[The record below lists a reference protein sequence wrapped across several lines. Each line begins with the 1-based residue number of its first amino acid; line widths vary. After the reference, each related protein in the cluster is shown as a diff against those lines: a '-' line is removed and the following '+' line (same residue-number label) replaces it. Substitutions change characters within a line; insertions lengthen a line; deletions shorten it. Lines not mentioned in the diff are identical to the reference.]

1 MNRKDCKPG
10 TKVFVEA
17 VILQDKGGTTCP
29 IEVCIKFLPNT
40 SGPVCWVNPEQLFL
54 IENFP
59 KKRKFRKGDKVRYNP
74 SGRICETTSLK
85 EGEIYEVQRTENRK
99 GVVPINNSGST
110 EFILW
115 FELELVEP
123 GESLFNIPFPQA
135 ISRMMKGQILEREIT
150 VGSGTLIQHRILNG
164 TPQFRFNKSESS
176 TSWSNCSFENED
188 ITAMW
193 RIVE

>member
-1 MNRKDCKPG
+1 MKRKDCKPG
-10 TKVFVEA
+10 TKVFVQGM
-17 VILQDKGGTTCP
+17 V
-29 IEVCIKFLPNT
+29 LPNT

-74 SGRICETTSLK
+74 SGRICNTTSLK

-99 GVVPINNSGST
+99 GVVPINNSNST

-150 VGSGTLIQHRILNG
+150 VGSGSLIQHRILNG
-164 TPQFRFNKSESS
+164 TPQFRFNKSEGS
-176 TSWSNCSFENED
+176 TPWSNCSFENED
-188 ITAMW
+188 IMAMW